1 MWLCVCCFK
10 GMFVLLLL
18 FFVCFCSGLLFFVLL
33 RYCVMLCCI
42 TSHHIKSYH
51 TIYHISYHIIS
62 YHIISYHIISYH
74 IISYHNV
81 MLCYIIYDMSQFYLC
96 QKYPVTHLEIDQQ
109 HINRVFVPL
118 GCAKS
123 KNKYKYKQFVA
134 VCGCGSVW
142 QCVVV
147 CGSVW

>member
-1 MWLCVCCFK
+1 
-10 GMFVLLLL
+10 
-18 FFVCFCSGLLFFVLL
+18 
-33 RYCVMLCCI
+33 MLCYVVL
-42 TSHHIKSYH
+42 HHIRSN
-51 TIYHISYHIIS
+51 HIIP
-62 YHIISYHIISYH
+62 YIIYHIISYH

-134 VCGCGSVW
+134 VCGMA
-142 QCVVV
+142 V